1 MKHIMPSIFRSRS
14 FRIAA
19 ALIMSLGCPR
29 LTEAQSASAPP
40 SAAQSPDDMASE
52 SRGGSLA
59 PAEMS
64 GNKGKTRAQVKQE
77 LEQAKKSGEMNR
89 INEFYGLSRW

>member
-1 MKHIMPSIFRSRS
+1 MPSTFRLRL
-14 FRIAA
+14 FGIAA
-19 ALIMSLGCPR
+19 APIMSLDCPR

-40 SAAQSPDDMASE
+40 SAAQAPDDMASE

-64 GNKGKTRAQVKQE
+64 GNKGKTRAQLTQE
-77 LEQAKKSGEMNR
+77 LEQAKKSGEKNR
-89 INEFYGLSRW
+89 TNEFYGLSRW

>member
-1 MKHIMPSIFRSRS
+1 
-14 FRIAA
+14 
-19 ALIMSLGCPR
+19 
-29 LTEAQSASAPP
+29 
-40 SAAQSPDDMASE
+40 
-52 SRGGSLA
+52 
-59 PAEMS
+59 MS